1 MSTCPWW
8 CLSATRPRSPDV
20 AARADDPPSL
30 GVRVLSGVLFESLC
44 TSTTTHPTVRLPP
57 RPGGKKPLCPH
68 TPTKREEPRD
78 ELCSSSTWPQT
89 APLTPRPVGRM
100 GAVRACLKRRHS
112 SAPVHARR
120 AEGRALV
127 AGERGAR
134 GAAEVA
140 RTCFLLNSPTKLT
153 NHNTPQPPP
162 AREASEASLPP
173 LRARKGSMRACHSA
187 QGVQGVWTASE
198 PPR

>member
-120 AEGRALV
+120 AEGRAL
-127 AGERGAR
+127 AGPEEGSGALGAR
-134 GAAEVA
+134 RRMGTVYGA
-140 RTCFLLNSPTKLT
+140 TYSKKSSD
-153 NHNTPQPPP
+153 PPP
-162 AREASEASLPP
+162 RDGVRP
-173 LRARKGSMRACHSA
+173 LAFFRVAI
-187 QGVQGVWTASE
+187 VQGSA
-198 PPR
+198 

>member
-100 GAVRACLKRRHS
+100 GAVRACLKRRQS
-112 SAPVHARR
+112 SALVYARR
-120 AEGRALV
+120 AEGRALPLPS
-127 AGERGAR
+127 ARGPGPGPPPGGAR
-134 GAAEVA
+134 G
-140 RTCFLLNSPTKLT
+140 RRRR
-153 NHNTPQPPP
+153 QG
-162 AREASEASLPP
+162 
-173 LRARKGSMRACHSA
+173 RARKKAPLQPRVVPSELRA
-187 QGVQGVWTASE
+187 GG
-198 PPR
+198 

>member
-1 MSTCPWW
+1 MTPRLSVFVFYLFF
-8 CLSATRPRSPDV
+8 CLNHCAQARPHTPQYDYRRV
-20 AARADDPPSL
+20 WEAR
-30 GVRVLSGVLFESLC
+30 SLC
-44 TSTTTHPTVRLPP
+44 APTPP
-57 RPGGKKPLCPH
+57 A
-68 TPTKREEPRD
+68 PTKREEPRD
-78 ELCSSSTWPQT
+78 ELSSSSAWPQT

-127 AGERGAR
+127 CRARPRRGAGGAR

-140 RTCFLLNSPTKLT
+140 RTCFLLNSTTKLT
-153 NHNTPQPPP
+153 NNNTPQLPP

-173 LRARKGSMRACHSA
+173 LRARKGSMRACHRGCKACGQQASPR
-187 QGVQGVWTASE
+187 GDREEGCTATA
-198 PPR
+198 RMDG

>member
-1 MSTCPWW
+1 MTPRLSVFVFYLVF
-8 CLSATRPRSPDV
+8 CLNHCAQARPHIPQYDYRRV
-20 AARADDPPSL
+20 REAR
-30 GVRVLSGVLFESLC
+30 SLC
-44 TSTTTHPTVRLPP
+44 APTHTPP
-57 RPGGKKPLCPH
+57 RR
-68 TPTKREEPRD
+68 REEPRD

-120 AEGRALV
+120 AEGRAL
-127 AGERGAR
+127 AGGRGGERGAR

-173 LRARKGSMRACHSA
+173 LRARKGSMRACHRGCKACGQRASPR
-187 QGVQGVWTASE
+187 GDREEGCTATA
-198 PPR
+198 RMDG